1 MLQPTCYSA
10 HLFGLSYG
18 SPLAQAILEP
28 HLRREAHRFC
38 HRGEL
43 RVAWVLYPALAEVG
57 HVRAAHNTTCGL
69 IDLLA
74 APLAPIRTTIG
85 LQEGL
90 ELLSDVHMIYDTR
103 CHAV

>member
-43 RVAWVLYPALAEVG
+43 RVAGVIYPALAEVG
-57 HVRAAHNTTCGL
+57 HVRPAHNTTCGL

-74 APLAPIRTTIG
+74 APLAPVRMTVH
-85 LQEGL
+85 LQEDL
-90 ELLSDVHMIYDTR
+90 KLLRDVHSIYDAR
-103 CHAV
+103 GHAV

>member
-43 RVAWVLYPALAEVG
+43 RVAGVLYPALTQVG
-57 HVRAAHNTTCGL
+57 DVRARHDTTSCL

-74 APLAPIRTTIG
+74 APLAPVRTTID
-85 LQEGL
+85 LQEGF
-90 ELLSDVHMIYDTR
+90 ELLSDVHRIYATR
-103 CHAV
+103 GRAV